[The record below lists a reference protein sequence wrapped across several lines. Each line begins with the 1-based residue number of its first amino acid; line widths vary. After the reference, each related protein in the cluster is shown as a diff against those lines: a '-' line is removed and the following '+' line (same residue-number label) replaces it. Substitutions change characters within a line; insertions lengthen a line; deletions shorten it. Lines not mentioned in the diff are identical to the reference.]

1 MTKLFH
7 LAMLSAALLCWV
19 STASAAPADTSATG
33 PLNTCVGGDVMRGDP
48 PVSVEVMVTSD
59 GAIRRTAAVWR
70 LSNPVAGGPPP
81 FALIEFPMNEGIAA
95 ARPNY
100 LSVFEMVRLDPPLP
114 TPTATI
120 VLLADGVEKTRRP
133 WGLFSQPRGPLPM
146 GAKNSALY
154 GVVPFNPNLP
164 NGTPDVGLS
173 SLLDAIGDG
182 SAVRLEVRLIGA
194 RGRTINTETF
204 DLANPPL
211 RDSANLENELRSAL
225 AKAAAP
231 SHCARQPPPAGG

>member
-1 MTKLFH
+1 
-7 LAMLSAALLCWV
+7 
-19 STASAAPADTSATG
+19 
-33 PLNTCVGGDVMRGDP
+33 
-48 PVSVEVMVTSD
+48 
-59 GAIRRTAAVWR
+59 
-70 LSNPVAGGPPP
+70 
-81 FALIEFPMNEGIAA
+81 
-95 ARPNY
+95 
-100 LSVFEMVRLDPPLP
+100 
-114 TPTATI
+114 
-120 VLLADGVEKTRRP
+120 
-133 WGLFSQPRGPLPM
+133 M